1 MKRDLACLQRD
12 SFDVLVIGGGIS
24 GAWIALDCA
33 LRGMRVA
40 LIDKADFGGATSAAS
55 SKLLHGGI
63 RYLQQLN
70 FAKVRQSALER
81 ANYLVVAPHLSH
93 FVPFLVPTYS
103 NLRQGKLLL
112 RSALAFYAML
122 CSGENRRVIDHAK
135 RVPRATTCS
144 AAEVLERIPFRDKS
158 MSGGVV
164 FYESHMESAERMTLA
179 VISQAYRHGVIV
191 ANYVEVTGLLEH
203 NGRIHGVS
211 CTDVDGG
218 DAMEIRAAL
227 TVNAAGPWISGSGD
241 RFSSAANRRLTTGFS
256 QGSHL
261 VTKQLIADYAI
272 ALPTEQQAE
281 SLIDRGGRHIF
292 IIPWRGHSLIGT
304 SYAPLHGDI
313 DHVHITDVEIDQLL
327 GEVNKHL
334 PELGVGRSDIVH
346 AYSGVY
352 PLRAQEI
359 RAGVYQGTGDY
370 QLVDHSQLENREG
383 LLTAMGAKYT
393 TARLLAEKTT
403 DRVVRHLGVTAPPCA
418 TMCHPIAG
426 GDIPDLAAFES
437 RCRDTLRN
445 LVAAKSVPRLI
456 RAYGSDVDD
465 IAARIQAQPNLAE
478 PVGPEREVLAV
489 ELDYAVDV
497 EMALHLED
505 VLYRRTG
512 IGTIGFPGHD
522 YVRRCADLVA
532 VKRGWSSAQRDREIA
547 MVTNAAWV

>member
-1 MKRDLACLQRD
+1 
-12 SFDVLVIGGGIS
+12 
-24 GAWIALDCA
+24 
-33 LRGMRVA
+33 
-40 LIDKADFGGATSAAS
+40 
-55 SKLLHGGI
+55 
-63 RYLQQLN
+63 
-70 FAKVRQSALER
+70 
-81 ANYLVVAPHLSH
+81 
-93 FVPFLVPTYS
+93 
-103 NLRQGKLLL
+103 
-112 RSALAFYAML
+112 
-122 CSGENRRVIDHAK
+122 
-135 RVPRATTCS
+135 
-144 AAEVLERIPFRDKS
+144 
-158 MSGGVV
+158 
-164 FYESHMESAERMTLA
+164 
-179 VISQAYRHGVIV
+179 
-191 ANYVEVTGLLEH
+191 
-203 NGRIHGVS
+203 
-211 CTDVDGG
+211 
-218 DAMEIRAAL
+218 
-227 TVNAAGPWISGSGD
+227 
-241 RFSSAANRRLTTGFS
+241 
-256 QGSHL
+256 
-261 VTKQLIADYAI
+261 
-272 ALPTEQQAE
+272 
-281 SLIDRGGRHIF
+281 
-292 IIPWRGHSLIGT
+292 
-304 SYAPLHGDI
+304 
-313 DHVHITDVEIDQLL
+313 
-327 GEVNKHL
+327 
-334 PELGVGRSDIVH
+334 IVH

>member
-346 AYSGVY
+346 AYS
-352 PLRAQEI
+352 
-359 RAGVYQGTGDY
+359 
-370 QLVDHSQLENREG
+370 
-383 LLTAMGAKYT
+383 
-393 TARLLAEKTT
+393 
-403 DRVVRHLGVTAPPCA
+403 
-418 TMCHPIAG
+418 
-426 GDIPDLAAFES
+426 
-437 RCRDTLRN
+437 
-445 LVAAKSVPRLI
+445 
-456 RAYGSDVDD
+456 
-465 IAARIQAQPNLAE
+465 
-478 PVGPEREVLAV
+478 
-489 ELDYAVDV
+489 
-497 EMALHLED
+497 
-505 VLYRRTG
+505 
-512 IGTIGFPGHD
+512 
-522 YVRRCADLVA
+522 
-532 VKRGWSSAQRDREIA
+532 
-547 MVTNAAWV
+547 